1 MTQSIRRFL
10 FRPRLKKI
18 LSMIFHLHHTVFFL
32 EIENK
37 SHIKRLLAT
46 SSNAAMRKKCYLV
59 KCGTTEFYWFFSGGL
74 ITYGHI
80 VFRQF
85 FLVFIVFF
93 SSSQAKMICQLVYE
107 NNS

>member
-18 LSMIFHLHHTVFFL
+18 LSMIFYLHHIVFFL

-46 SSNAAMRKKCYLV
+46 SSNAYVLLKVGRYLFTENNTAEDTIAAKSAMETQTMETQASPGK
-59 KCGTTEFYWFFSGGL
+59 TTEDWRL
-74 ITYGHI
+74 
-80 VFRQF
+80 RRR
-85 FLVFIVFF
+85 
-93 SSSQAKMICQLVYE
+93 C
-107 NNS
+107 